1 MNYIFGAIFLA
12 TIGIFGITESLN
24 ENKITLFDFSNT
36 SNISKWRIVNDDV
49 MGGIS
54 TSSFERDKNGI
65 GVFQGRVS
73 TENYGGFASVRY
85 SMKKTKVEK
94 ATTVRIRLKGDG
106 KNYQFRMKH
115 KSSDYFSYINTF
127 STSGDWQVV
136 EMKLSDF
143 FPSFRGRKLNKPN
156 FDKDSIEQIAILIA
170 NKKNEKFRLE
180 IDKIELY

>member
-1 MNYIFGAIFLA
+1 MNYIIGTIFIV
-12 TIGIFGITESLN
+12 TIGMFGITESLN
-24 ENKITLFDFSNT
+24 ENKIILFDFSKT

-85 SMKKTKVEK
+85 SMKKTQIEK

-115 KSSDYFSYINTF
+115 KSSDYFSYIKTF
-127 STSGDWQVV
+127 STNGDWQVID
-136 EMKLSDF
+136 MNLSDF

-156 FDKDSIEQIAILIA
+156 FDKDAIEQIAILIA

-180 IDKIELY
+180 IDKIELF